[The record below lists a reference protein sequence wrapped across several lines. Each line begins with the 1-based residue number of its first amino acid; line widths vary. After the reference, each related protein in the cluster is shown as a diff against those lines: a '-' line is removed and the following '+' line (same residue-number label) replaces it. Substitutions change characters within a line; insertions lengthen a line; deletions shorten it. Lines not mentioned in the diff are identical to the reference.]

1 MSAGKGDSPR
11 PINGEKFRD
20 NYDDIFRKDVDDI
33 VCPHCDSN
41 NEPYFSRIEPMG
53 DYCPDCGKERA

>member
-1 MSAGKGDSPR
+1 MSAGKGDTTR

-20 NYDDIFRKDVDDI
+20 HYDDIFRKDTDDI